1 MQMFFVVTVSST
13 FVFILTLLLML
24 HLNRRTLDVRARIN
38 NLFRSQFIS
47 ERKKREQKKNKKNK
61 SHISFK
67 KNALKQLSTELSLA
81 GIRLRAEEFISIWAI
96 SAFLPASVAII
107 IGADLVTSFVFV
119 ILGIT
124 LPYHFV
130 RRSKAKRLALF
141 EQQLS
146 DALIIMGN
154 CLKTG
159 LSFQQS
165 IGSIANDMPEP
176 ISKEFA
182 RVSKEVQL
190 GVTLERALENMVE
203 RLESKDFMLIVA
215 AVLIQRQ
222 VGGNL
227 SEILDGISDT
237 IRERL
242 KIKANIKVIT
252 ATGRISGM
260 VVGLMPVFIILI
272 LMLLNPSYIKSF
284 FESQLGI
291 ALLCIA
297 CGLEIIGFLAVKKVV
312 SIKF

>member
-1 MQMFFVVTVSST
+1 MQMVFVVAVSSA
-13 FVFILTLLLML
+13 FVFTLTLLIFL
-24 HLNRRTLDVRARIN
+24 HLNKGTLYARTRMN
-38 NLFRSQFIS
+38 NLFHTQLLS
-47 ERKKREQKKNKKNK
+47 ERRQRERRKGKNSKM
-61 SHISFK
+61 HISLK
-67 KNALKQLSTELSLA
+67 KDALKRLSTELSLA
-81 GIRLRAEEFISIWAI
+81 GIRLRAEEFISIWAV
-96 SAFLPASVAII
+96 SAFLPASVAIFAK
-107 IGADLVTSFVFV
+107 ADLIFAFAFV
-119 ILGIT
+119 ILGVT
-124 LPYHFV
+124 LPYYFV

-165 IGSIANDMPEP
+165 INSIAGDMPEP

-190 GVTLERALENMVE
+190 GVTLEKALENMVE

-237 IRERL
+237 IRDRL
-242 KIKANIKVIT
+242 KIKASIKVLT
-252 ATGRISGM
+252 ATGRTSGM
-260 VVGLMPVFIILI
+260 VVGLMPAFILLI
-272 LMLLNPSYIKSF
+272 LMVLNPSYIRSF

-291 ALLCIA
+291 AMLCIA